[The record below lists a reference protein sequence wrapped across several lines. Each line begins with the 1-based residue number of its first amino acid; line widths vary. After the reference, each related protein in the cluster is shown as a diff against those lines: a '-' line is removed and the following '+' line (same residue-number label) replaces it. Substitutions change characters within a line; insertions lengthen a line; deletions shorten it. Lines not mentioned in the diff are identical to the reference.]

1 MCLSHDS
8 LTLSNVAWALTYSFL
23 YFRSAFR
30 RTPSE
35 TSSPIPTSAPASTPK
50 PSVSIPKLRP
60 RDRWSILLAL
70 ATTGVG
76 AVYGSNYF
84 VFKDFGKEAGVR
96 EDEDE

>member
-1 MCLSHDS
+1 
-8 LTLSNVAWALTYSFL
+8 
-23 YFRSAFR
+23 
-30 RTPSE
+30 
-35 TSSPIPTSAPASTPK
+35 
-50 PSVSIPKLRP
+50 VSIPKLRP